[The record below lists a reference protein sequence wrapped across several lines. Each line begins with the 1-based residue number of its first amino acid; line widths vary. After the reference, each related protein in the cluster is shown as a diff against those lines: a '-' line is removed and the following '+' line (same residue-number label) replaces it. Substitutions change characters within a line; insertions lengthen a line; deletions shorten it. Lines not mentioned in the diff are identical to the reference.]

1 MLDIAKQIGMPTD
14 FVALRHEATHEEMP
28 GLKRLVSA
36 TQQALNWLRTVYW
49 SRLEEAES
57 EEAVEAALAAM
68 RAEVASLLRDFRRA
82 RRVALRSNL
91 RSSAGEMGDVATTSA
106 HCVEMCKSHRART
119 SALAEVM
126 VEERL
131 IVPSTRE

>member
-82 RRVALRSNL
+82 RRVALRSNS
-91 RSSAGEMGDVATTSA
+91 RPSAGEAGDVATTSA
-106 HCVEMCKSHRART
+106 HCVGMCKSNRARA

-131 IVPSTRE
+131 ILPSTRE